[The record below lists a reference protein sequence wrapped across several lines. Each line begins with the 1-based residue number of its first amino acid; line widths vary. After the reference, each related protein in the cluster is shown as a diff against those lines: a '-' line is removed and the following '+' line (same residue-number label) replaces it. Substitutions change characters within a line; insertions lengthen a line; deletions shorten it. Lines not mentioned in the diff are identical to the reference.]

1 MNTTG
6 CNNNS
11 SSKLMTSLS
20 ALTND
25 KKWSL
30 NSMQTSTTPSQGLR
44 KFGTTSSSKSS
55 SSSTKPSNGQSS
67 SDKSSSSS
75 SSSVDHH
82 FILNG

>member
-44 KFGTTSSSKSS
+44 KFGTTSSTSS